1 MNIHRLLVPSCM
13 IAAVL
18 GVTTIGAHATTT
30 TAPAMNKAGD
40 PPKQKPK
47 PPDKPKAKAPD
58 KPKEKP
64 KEQPK
69 SDKKIAVGSE
79 VDGAISMTDLDAKAH
94 KLADMRG
101 KVVVLEFWSAKSA
114 DSMAYDKRLAEL
126 VTTQEAKGVVFIAID
141 ADKADFDPTVKDPN
155 AALKEALKSR
165 GLDGKMVLVA
175 DKDGALMTKFGG
187 KPAPY
192 SLVIDAKGI
201 LRYSGP
207 ADEDPKGEKKDAKH
221 FLNDAIDAAVA
232 AEKPA
237 PAGGGKEPPKK

>member
-1 MNIHRLLVPSCM
+1 M

-18 GVTTIGAHATTT
+18 GATTITAHATMTS
-30 TAPAMNKAGD
+30 APSLNNAGD

-58 KPKEKP
+58 KPKEKEKP

-79 VDGAISMTDLDAKAH
+79 VDGTISMTDVDSKPH

-101 KVVVLEFWSAKSA
+101 KVVVLEFWSGHSA

-126 VTTQEAKGVVFIAID
+126 VAAEEAKGVVFIGIAS
-141 ADKADFDPTVKDPN
+141 DKSDFDPTVKDPN
-155 AALKEALKSR
+155 TALKDALKKS
-165 GLDGKMVLVA
+165 GLDGKMTLVP

-187 KPAPY
+187 KAAPY
-192 SLVIDAKGI
+192 ALVIDAKGV

-221 FLNDAIDAAVA
+221 YLSDAIDSAMGA
-232 AEKPA
+232 KPA
-237 PAGGGKEPPKK
+237 EGGKEPPKK